1 LIHLKRYLSFFSILI
16 ICAVIAFQIPVSY
29 ASKHSDPKP
38 KSSEFQ
44 LIIQNA
50 KQIPTKYRHQ
60 LTQEFYR
67 VYPQLVDK
75 FNKNAPKT
83 VYLKVDNKTE
93 YGAYAMGHTI
103 SINYKA
109 IQVDLDEG
117 NLGVMIH
124 ELTHIVQDGYQ
135 GDVPSWI
142 VEGMADYAVL
152 LFGTE
157 KTDVSLPKASEI
169 KSGKKYLEKE
179 SYRHV
184 TRFLLWVKTHKRAT
198 IFEDIN
204 AAAMAGTYKESLFKK
219 WTGQTLEQ
227 LTQAYDKN
235 PGSFEKNSQC
245 FAQRNDCPDVV
256 PIEIYHQ
263 VKISKGKAVNL
274 RSKPFKDAKTVGSIK
289 NSEVVTIKCQTTGD
303 LVGKSSK
310 KTKLWSYVQIG
321 NKKGYLSHIYL
332 PDINKTNIK
341 DIPKCKKK

>member
-1 LIHLKRYLSFFSILI
+1 MCFWV
-16 ICAVIAFQIPVSY
+16 ICAMITLQFPVISY
-29 ASKHSDPKP
+29 AADPKP
-38 KSSEFQ
+38 TPSPTPNPSPNPSPYQ
-44 LIIQNA
+44 LIINKPEQL
-50 KQIPTKYRHQ
+50 PSKYREQ
-60 LTQEFYR
+60 ITQEFYR
-67 VYPQLVDK
+67 VYPLLVDK

-93 YGAYAMGHTI
+93 YGAYVMGHTI

-109 IQVDLDEG
+109 IQVDLDAG

-124 ELTHIVQDGYQ
+124 ELTHIVQHGYQ

-157 KTDVSLPKASEI
+157 KTDVSLPKASEV

-204 AAAMAGTYKESLFKK
+204 SAAMTGTYKEELFKK

-227 LTQAYDKN
+227 LTQSYYKN
-235 PGSFEKNSQC
+235 PGSFENNPQCYAKSNNCVDMSHEQVDTLPAYEVKKPVKLRKMPRKNANITANIKYKNSVVNVQC
-245 FAQRNDCPDVV
+245 KTKGDKVV
-256 PIEIYHQ
+256 D
-263 VKISKGKAVNL
+263 GL
-274 RSKPFKDAKTVGSIK
+274 
-289 NSEVVTIKCQTTGD
+289 
-303 LVGKSSK
+303 K
-310 KTKLWSYVQIG
+310 KTKTWLYVKEDS
-321 NKKGYLSHIYL
+321 NTKGYVSSIYIN
-332 PDINKTNIK
+332 INKSK
-341 DIPKCKKK
+341 LKEIPQCKKKI